1 MPKPP
6 LPVRDVLQYLLLED
20 AEDLVPASIKYVGSA
35 LRGDVLEHYWSF
47 PGHDT
52 LQWACL
58 ANGALGV
65 EQDVPDAIRQ
75 ASMPFA
81 EHAKRTPP
89 PPPRNAWVGRNLPD
103 GAMPQWVPSSHVS
116 QIAASFVASFADNFD
131 RVAAVFGAR
140 PSVEKYG
147 GGAGPCRYFLLE
159 LSRNRLAMLESCA
172 AYRNIHVQL
181 PVHDRS
187 GVCYWEDYFA
197 VFDPLGLPLEQV
209 FRQGGII
216 WKHRHPSPEALA
228 RTVNHQRKMWI
239 PP

>member
-6 LPVRDVLQYLLLED
+6 LPARDVLQYLLLED
-20 AEDLVPASIKYVGSA
+20 ADDLVAASIKYIGSA
-35 LRGDVLEHYWSF
+35 ADDGVLKHYWSY

-52 LQWACL
+52 VQWACL
-58 ANGALGV
+58 IDGALGV
-65 EQDVPDAIRQ
+65 EQDIPEAIRQ
-75 ASMPFA
+75 ATSPFA
-81 EHAKRTPP
+81 EHAKRRPP

-140 PSVEKYG
+140 PSVDKYG